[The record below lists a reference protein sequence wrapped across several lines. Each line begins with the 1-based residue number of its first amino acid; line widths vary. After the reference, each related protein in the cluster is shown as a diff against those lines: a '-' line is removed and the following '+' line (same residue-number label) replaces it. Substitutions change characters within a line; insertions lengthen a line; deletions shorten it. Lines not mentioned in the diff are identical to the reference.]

1 MREVETLIIGGGISG
16 LACADTLTRNRYRD
30 FVLVSPDVGGRIYT
44 SNNGR
49 VNYGAYYVRRDYHH
63 MLPHVTR
70 KRRLRAWR
78 VRYLD
83 DDKLRPI
90 YASMLRHPVAMARLL
105 RHIQLFDRHYQRFK
119 RNACMTPRR
128 AVIEADPLLYD
139 LYRTD
144 AINYLRNAN
153 LVDLQDGLIN
163 PIVWGTALVDIR
175 EISACSML
183 FLLLILIHPTWE
195 FDFDPSRLISTFVDR
210 WIQQEVGSIQRFQ
223 RQWEVE
229 TRDGQQYL
237 AANIVVALPIE
248 TSSKRLRLEWQ
259 VNKPLISWMVHVNG
273 TPKPCFAKD
282 RYIVLAPYGKDVIIA
297 RQADDS

>member
-1 MREVETLIIGGGISG
+1 
-16 LACADTLTRNRYRD
+16 
-30 FVLVSPDVGGRIYT
+30 
-44 SNNGR
+44 
-49 VNYGAYYVRRDYHH
+49 
-63 MLPHVTR
+63 
-70 KRRLRAWR
+70 
-78 VRYLD
+78 
-83 DDKLRPI
+83 
-90 YASMLRHPVAMARLL
+90 
-105 RHIQLFDRHYQRFK
+105 
-119 RNACMTPRR
+119 MTPQL
-128 AVIEADPLLYD
+128 AVIEADPFLYD

-195 FDFDPSRLISTFVDR
+195 FDFDPSRLISTFADR

-248 TSSKRLRLEWQ
+248 TSIKLLRLEWQ
-259 VNKPLISWMVHVNG
+259 VNKPLISWMLHVNG
-273 TPKPCFAKD
+273 TPKPRFAKD

-297 RQADDS
+297 RQADDSWIVHSRNPEIDLAYYFSRWEVIERREWRPAFYIGKELIDCRIDEGAYVIGDHNAVSMEDSWITGMYAANQILTRSR